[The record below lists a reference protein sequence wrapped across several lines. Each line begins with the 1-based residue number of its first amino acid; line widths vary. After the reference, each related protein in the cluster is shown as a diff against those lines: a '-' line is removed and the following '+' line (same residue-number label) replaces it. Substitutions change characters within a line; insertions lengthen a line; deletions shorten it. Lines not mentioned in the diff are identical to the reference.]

1 MKVEIDIDEGMLC
14 DAAARAFRDQFTNS
28 SYGRNEAIGISLL
41 TVATEDFV
49 RKMDFAPYI
58 QKAVKAKLDDVVNQ
72 VVEQALREAAKKK
85 AKQMQTDGSLFT

>member
-14 DAAARAFRDQFTNS
+14 AAASRAFRDQFTNS

-41 TVATEDFV
+41 TVAVENFV
-49 RKMDFAPYI
+49 RNMDFAPYI
-58 QKAVKAKLDDVVNQ
+58 QSAAKAKLEDIVNQ

-85 AKQMQTDGSLFT
+85 AKQMKTDGSLFT

>member
-1 MKVEIDIDEGMLC
+1 MKLEIDIDEEILC
-14 DAAARAFRDQFTNS
+14 AAAASAFRDQFRNS
-28 SYGRNEAIGISLL
+28 SYGRSDAIGIVLL
-41 TVATEDFV
+41 TGAVENFV